1 MNYNLHDSGSARCS
15 AVTLQVLGWE
25 MNGRSNREWERERE
39 RKREA
44 AYLLSH
50 PGQSALASGSQ
61 AASQGGRSRSSW
73 PQPGGRQRRTR
84 PGSALRLCRSL
95 TAPFKHT
102 LDSGDSFFQNGS
114 AAFQSDFNFHTS
126 FQNVESAL
134 ASSDVASCGQ
144 RASVCSRF
152 TLSTLKS

>member
-1 MNYNLHDSGSARCS
+1 MISIANNCLFR
-15 AVTLQVLGWE
+15 LG
-25 MNGRSNREWERERE
+25 NEWKEQQRERERE
-39 RKREA
+39 REREA

-114 AAFQSDFNFHTS
+114 AAFQSDLNFHTS
-126 FQNVESAL
+126 FK
-134 ASSDVASCGQ
+134 
-144 RASVCSRF
+144 
-152 TLSTLKS
+152 TLSLLLLVQMLLPVGRGRQYVADSHSVLLRVSDTICDNQN